1 MSAQEGPVGP
11 TPVASV
17 SAISQYE
24 GRIVQLRGWLY
35 NSSGKG
41 KLLFVQLRD
50 GSGIIQCVCHKPT
63 VGEALFEQLRVAGQE
78 TSMILEGE
86 VRADPRSKVGFEL
99 HVQRG
104 EVVSAATG
112 YPITPKEHGDAFLF
126 DHRHLWFRSRR
137 PFHILH
143 VRHLIVQAIRNYF
156 DSRGFLL
163 LDSPIFTPNSCE
175 GTSTLF
181 ETEYFGQTAYLSQSG
196 QLYQE
201 AGATAFGKTYCFGPT
216 FRAEK
221 SATRRHLTE
230 FWMVEPEIA
239 FAQLGDIMD
248 LTEDFLVEI
257 VAFVLAKGRH
267 HLEALERDISVLER
281 VQKPFP
287 RISYDDACA
296 KLAEIGHPVEPEDD
310 FGSPHETELTK
321 LYDRPILVHRYPSAV
336 KAFYM
341 KEDPERPGRA
351 LGVDVLAPEGYGE
364 IIGGGEREDR
374 MDVLVDKIKDHNLPM
389 EAFEWYLDLRRY
401 GSVPHGGFGLGLER
415 MVRWVCGIH
424 HIRETVP
431 FPRTI
436 DRLVP

>member
-1 MSAQEGPVGP
+1 MSPPDSMKIMAKVAEIAQHEGQTVC
-11 TPVASV
+11 
-17 SAISQYE
+17 
-24 GRIVQLRGWLY
+24 LRGWLY

-41 KLLFVQLRD
+41 KLLFIQLRD

-63 VGEALFEQLRVAGQE
+63 IGEELFEQLRTAGQE
-78 TSMILEGE
+78 TSLRLEGT
-86 VRADPRSKVGFEL
+86 VKADPRSKLGFEL
-99 HVQRG
+99 HIATAEIIG
-104 EVVSAATG
+104 VSTD

-143 VRHLIVQAIRNYF
+143 IRHLLVQAIRNYF

-163 LDSPIFTPNSCE
+163 LDSPIFTPNACE

-181 ETEYFGQTAYLSQSG
+181 ETEYFGRKAYLSQSG

-239 FAQLGDIMD
+239 FATLDEIMD
-248 LTEDFLVEI
+248 LTEDFLVE
-257 VAFVLAKGRH
+257 VVGFVLAKGRH
-267 HLEALERDISVLER
+267 HLEALERDIAALER

-287 RISYDDACA
+287 RMSYDEACRELDA
-296 KLAEIGHPVEPEDD
+296 IGKPVEPEDD

-321 LYDRPILVHRYPSAV
+321 RYDRPILVHRYPSAV

-341 KEDPERPGRA
+341 KEDPGCPGRS

-374 MDVLVDKIKDHNLPM
+374 LDVLLRKIEHHKLPM
-389 EAFEWYLDLRRY
+389 ESFEWYVDLRRY

-415 MVRWVCGIH
+415 LVTWVCGIH
-424 HIRETVP
+424 HVRETVP
-431 FPRTI
+431 FPRTME
-436 DRLVP
+436 RLTP